1 MDIPQII
8 QAFAEK
14 YNLLQNSDIEIV
26 ENSEFDVRS
35 YLKLDTRIFISID
48 KNIISIG
55 EIRIEIDSYDEQ
67 DWYTVD
73 KVPYFRINID
83 DFPNEDSLVDV
94 MVNQCK
100 KYNIL

>member
-14 YNLLQNSDIEIV
+14 YCFIQNSDIEIV
-26 ENSEFDVRS
+26 ENSDFDVKS

-67 DWYTVD
+67 DWYTID

-83 DFPNEDSLVDV
+83 DFPNKDSLVEA

-100 KYNIL
+100 KNNLM